1 MKVAVIHRTKHD
13 SKARRKTGKQAKH
26 PAMEELTR
34 MIEAGDVGRERAF
47 AHLARKA

>member
-13 SKARRKTGKQAKH
+13 SKARRKTGKLANH

-34 MIEAGDVGRERAF
+34 MIEAGDVGHERTF
-47 AHLARKA
+47 AYLTRKA